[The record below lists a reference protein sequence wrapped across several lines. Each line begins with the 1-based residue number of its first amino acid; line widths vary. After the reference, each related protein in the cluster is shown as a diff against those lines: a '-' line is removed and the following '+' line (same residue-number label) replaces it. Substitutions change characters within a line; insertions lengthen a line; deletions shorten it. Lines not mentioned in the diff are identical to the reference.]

1 MSIIDAGL
9 FTGYVPV
16 VEDLEAVSIGL
27 GGGGGGGE
35 DEERM
40 IPEAESPFWSWFVYY
55 QKQVS

>member
-16 VEDLEAVSIGL
+16 VEDLEAVSIWL
-27 GGGGGGGE
+27 GGGGGGG

-40 IPEAESPFWSWFVYY
+40 IPEAESPF
-55 QKQVS
+55 